1 MNEDKCL
8 FICIMVVLCFV
19 CLYELLFLSFAH
31 LFVNFWSFSTLF
43 NFESFQYI
51 KDNSPLSVIYINCIF
66 PRFVTCLSSWS
77 FCHVKV
83 CFTCD
88 ALLRVES
95 VFSYIACE
103 LWIKCRKQ
111 VHIPRLRRN
120 SLMFSSCSYMLSFFV
135 LT

>member
-8 FICIMVVLCFV
+8 FICIMIV
-19 CLYELLFLSFAH
+19 LFLYVFMNYYSYPLPIFLSIFG
-31 LFVNFWSFSTLF
+31 LFLLL

-51 KDNSPLSVIYINCIF
+51 KYISPLSVIYINNIF
-66 PRFVTCLSSWS
+66 PLIVTCLSSWS

-88 ALLRVES
+88 TLLWVES
-95 VFSYIACE
+95 VFSYIASE
-103 LWIKCRKQ
+103 VWIKCRKQ
-111 VHIPRLRRN
+111 VHIPRLQHN